1 MPKRRADDTRPQR
14 RDPVATRKKLL
25 TAARREFAASG
36 LAGARVDEIALRAG
50 VNKQLVYHYFG
61 DKDALYLAVLEWVY
75 EEIRAQERLL
85 NLEGLPPEQA
95 IKKLIESSFDHLAA
109 HPDFIAL
116 LNDENRGGARHVRGS
131 RKLEAMHSPLVSLVS
146 TILGQ
151 GMKAGIFRKGINPV
165 HLYISIAGLSYF
177 YFSNTP
183 TLSAIFGKDLSS
195 RTARQA
201 RRKHVVDLV
210 MHSLRP
216 YSTRW
221 LIVAGSRD
229 RLRRRGRKAGA
240 RRKERTVFS
249 GDGRSIRSFAIILIV
264 HLAVIVL
271 WQVLVDAFQVPKFIL
286 PSPLATVATLG
297 SPNYAWLSN
306 LAVTAAEILGGFC
319 LGALVG
325 VMLAVMFS
333 WSPLVSL
340 LLLPLFVTLNM
351 IPKVALGPLFIVWFS
366 YGIFPNILIA
376 FSICFFP
383 ILLTTARGLSE
394 VEPDLLDLVK
404 SLRGSRW
411 TLFRKIQLPGALPYV
426 FSGMKVGAILAV
438 AGAIVG
444 EFIASERGLG
454 YLMIQ
459 VQSSLDTPAMVMAV
473 VLLTLLGVT
482 LYGFVLGL
490 ERMFVVRD
498 IRLQ

>member
-1 MPKRRADDTRPQR
+1 
-14 RDPVATRKKLL
+14 
-25 TAARREFAASG
+25 
-36 LAGARVDEIALRAG
+36 
-50 VNKQLVYHYFG
+50 
-61 DKDALYLAVLEWVY
+61 
-75 EEIRAQERLL
+75 
-85 NLEGLPPEQA
+85 
-95 IKKLIESSFDHLAA
+95 
-109 HPDFIAL
+109 
-116 LNDENRGGARHVRGS
+116 
-131 RKLEAMHSPLVSLVS
+131 VS
-146 TILGQ
+146 TNG
-151 GMKAGIFRKGINPV
+151 
-165 HLYISIAGLSYF
+165 
-177 YFSNTP
+177 
-183 TLSAIFGKDLSS
+183 
-195 RTARQA
+195 
-201 RRKHVVDLV
+201 
-210 MHSLRP
+210 
-216 YSTRW
+216 
-221 LIVAGSRD
+221 
-229 RLRRRGRKAGA
+229 
-240 RRKERTVFS
+240 
-249 GDGRSIRSFAIILIV
+249 IRSARTFAIILTV

-286 PSPLATVATLG
+286 PSPLATVATL
-297 SPNYAWLSN
+297 SSAKYAWFSN
-306 LAVTAAEILGGFC
+306 LAVTAVEILGGFA

-325 VMLAVMFS
+325 VTLAVVFC

-366 YGIFPNILIA
+366 YGILANILIA

-411 TLFRKIQLPGALPYV
+411 ILFRKIQLPGALPYV

-473 VLLTLLGVT
+473 LLLTLLGVA
-482 LYGFVLGL
+482 LYGLVLGL
-490 ERMFVVRD
+490 ERLFVVRD
-498 IRLQ
+498 VRLQ